1 MIPVYNLVFTGPS
14 SPSVLINP
22 QWVLDTT
29 QELKHLTMHLL
40 ELHTCFD
47 CLEATGKHLLFSLTQ
62 WLVTPE
68 ASDPTHPYS
77 FFISPLLPGALIT
90 FPAIIQHQR
99 RWYQS
104 QFEENQGV

>member
-22 QWVLDTT
+22 QWLLDAT
-29 QELKHLTMHLL
+29 QEVKHLTINLL

-47 CLEATGKHLLFSLTQ
+47 CLEATANHLLFSLTL

-68 ASDPTHPYS
+68 ASDPTPCS
-77 FFISPLLPGALIT
+77 FFISLLLPSALRT
-90 FPAIIQHQR
+90 FPAIIQHQW

-104 QFEENQGV
+104 QSEENQGV